1 MKPSRHGGFLLWAA
15 LVRGAVKRGAVE
27 GPDEAKVR
35 VEDVSKYRLQHG
47 QPFAVL
53 QDVNLY
59 ANAGEFVSLIGPSGC
74 GKSTLLNIMAGLDQ
88 PSGGTLYLNG
98 RRAEQRLGT

>member
-1 MKPSRHGGFLLWAA
+1 MKRVTSDAPAEVWGDAT
-15 LVRGAVKRGAVE
+15 VQVE
-27 GPDEAKVR
+27 G
-35 VEDVSKYRLQHG
+35 VSKYMLQHG

-74 GKSTLLNIMAGLDQ
+74 GKSTLLNIIAGLEQ
-88 PSGGTLYLNG
+88 PSSVRST
-98 RRAEQRLGT
+98 